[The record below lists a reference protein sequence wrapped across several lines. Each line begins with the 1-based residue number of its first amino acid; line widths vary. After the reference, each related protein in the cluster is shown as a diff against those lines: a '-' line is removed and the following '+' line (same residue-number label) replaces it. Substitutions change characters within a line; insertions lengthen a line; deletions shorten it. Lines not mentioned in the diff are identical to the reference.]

1 MNLTNV
7 VITRVT
13 QPVPDWNV
21 KADIT
26 DDTGNVISTFGVD
39 GTSLNSWWN
48 SQSQEFQIQ
57 YVSIFMSI
65 MAQQSVGTE

>member
-1 MNLTNV
+1 MNLVNV
-7 VITRVT
+7 EITRVT

-26 DDTGNVISTFGVD
+26 DDAGNVLSTFGVN
-39 GTSLNSWWN
+39 GTSVNNWWN

-65 MAQQSVGTE
+65 MAQQSVGTK

>member
-1 MNLTNV
+1 MNLVNV
-7 VITRVT
+7 EITRIT

-26 DDTGNVISTFGVD
+26 DDAGNVLSTFGVD
-39 GTSLNSWWN
+39 GTSVNNWWN

-65 MAQQSVGTE
+65 MAQQSVGAE

>member
-1 MNLTNV
+1 MNLVNV
-7 VITRVT
+7 EITRIT

-26 DDTGNVISTFGVD
+26 DDAGNILSTFGVD
-39 GTSLNSWWN
+39 GTSVNNWWN

-65 MAQQSVGTE
+65 MAQQSVGAE

>member
-1 MNLTNV
+1 MNLINV
-7 VITRVT
+7 EITRVT

-26 DDTGNVISTFGVD
+26 DDAGNVLSTFGVD
-39 GTSLNSWWN
+39 GTSVNNWWN

-65 MAQQSVGTE
+65 MAQQTVGAE

>member
-1 MNLTNV
+1 MNLVNV
-7 VITRVT
+7 EITRIT

-21 KADIT
+21 KGDVV
-26 DDTGNVISTFGVD
+26 DDAGNVLSTFGVD
-39 GTSLNSWWN
+39 GTSVNNWWN

-65 MAQQSVGTE
+65 MAQQSVGAE

>member
-1 MNLTNV
+1 MNLVNV
-7 VITRVT
+7 EITRIT
-13 QPVPDWNV
+13 LPVPDWNV

-26 DDTGNVISTFGVD
+26 DDAGNVLSTFGVD
-39 GTSLNSWWN
+39 GTSVNNWWN

>member
-1 MNLTNV
+1 MNLVNV
-7 VITRVT
+7 EITRIT

-21 KADIT
+21 KGDIT
-26 DDTGNVISTFGVD
+26 DDAGNVLSTFGVD
-39 GTSLNSWWN
+39 GTSVNNWWN

-65 MAQQSVGTE
+65 MAQQSVGAE

>member
-7 VITRVT
+7 IITRVT

-26 DDTGNVISTFGVD
+26 DDAGNVLSTFGVD
-39 GTSLNSWWN
+39 GTSVNNWWN
-48 SQSQEFQIQ
+48 SQSEDFQIQ

-65 MAQQSVGTE
+65 MAQQSVGAE

>member
-1 MNLTNV
+1 MNLVNV
-7 VITRVT
+7 EITRIT
-13 QPVPDWNV
+13 LPVPDWNV

-26 DDTGNVISTFGVD
+26 DDAGNVLSTFGVN
-39 GTSLNSWWN
+39 GTSVNNWWN

>member
-1 MNLTNV
+1 MNLINV
-7 VITRVT
+7 EITRIT

-26 DDTGNVISTFGVD
+26 DDAGNVLSTFGVD
-39 GTSLNSWWN
+39 GTSVNNWWN